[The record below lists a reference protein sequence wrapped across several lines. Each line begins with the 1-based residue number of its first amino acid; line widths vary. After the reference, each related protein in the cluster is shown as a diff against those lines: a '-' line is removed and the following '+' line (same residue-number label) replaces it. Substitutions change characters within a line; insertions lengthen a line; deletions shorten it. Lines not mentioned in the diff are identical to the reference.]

1 MKHDESGAY
10 SVPGAHKPERV
21 RAKMV
26 ERNGQ
31 DTWTSNPFWE
41 AHDIPTRRKR
51 ATLETEEQQV
61 LVNIKTGQA
70 ENVAELVK
78 VYEVDSDVF
87 VKVFTRYLNVFFDL
101 SKNAQRLFEV
111 VLYEVGKKPNEDM
124 IYLHPKTADKY
135 HQEVRATG
143 YSQASFYRAL
153 TEIIE
158 KGIVA
163 RSADGPH
170 LYWINGMVFWNGDRI
185 RFITELR
192 RGPEILPP
200 KKGH

>member
-10 SVPGAHKPERV
+10 GVPGTHKPERV
-21 RAKMV
+21 RARVV
-26 ERNGQ
+26 EMNGQ
-31 DTWTSNPFWE
+31 EAWTSNPFWE
-41 AHDIPTRRKR
+41 AHEIQTRTKR
-51 ATLETEEQQV
+51 AKLSTEQQM
-61 LVNIKTGQA
+61 LVNIRTGQT
-70 ENVAELVK
+70 ENVAEISK

-124 IYLHPKTADKY
+124 IYLHPKTADRY
-135 HQEVRATG
+135 HQQVRGGG
-143 YSQASFYRAL
+143 YSKSSFYRAMDEL
-153 TEIIE
+153 IE
-158 KGIVA
+158 KGILA
-163 RSADGPH
+163 RAADGPH
-170 LYWINGMVFWNGDRI
+170 LFWINGRVFWNGDRV

-200 KKGH
+200 EKRQ